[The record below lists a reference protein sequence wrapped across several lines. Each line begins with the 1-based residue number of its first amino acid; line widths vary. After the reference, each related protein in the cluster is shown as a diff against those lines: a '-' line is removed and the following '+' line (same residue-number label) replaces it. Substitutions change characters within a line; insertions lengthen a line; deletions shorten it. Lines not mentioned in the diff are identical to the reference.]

1 MTLNWVN
8 EKVYI
13 GQYSGKNPNYLG
25 SGVYLRNAIKKHGKE
40 NFTRMTLEKGI
51 VSQELLNQLE
61 MYWVEFCDSTNKNK
75 GYNLTDGGCGTSG
88 FSNTHTP
95 EWIAKMSII
104 MKDKAMQG
112 LQTGVNNHN
121 YGKQHTQESIDKMKI
136 QWQKRTRVKG
146 TFTQTQESNDK
157 RSKALKGKKYIN
169 GISYKCEQKIENPL
183 FIFFGHGNRGKHH
196 TQETKDKR
204 SKSVKAYYE
213 IPENRAKLSKKRQTR
228 I

>member
-61 MYWVEFCDSTNKNK
+61 MYWVEFCDSTNKKK
-75 GYNLTDGGCGTSG
+75 GYNLTKGGGGMSG
-88 FSNTHTP
+88 FSHPQTKEARKRLSEARKGLTLSP
-95 EWIAKMSII
+95 EWRANISAS
-104 MKDKAMQG
+104 MKGK
-112 LQTGVNNHN
+112 QTGADNHN

-157 RSKALKGKKYIN
+157 RSK
-169 GISYKCEQKIENPL
+169 
-183 FIFFGHGNRGKHH
+183 
-196 TQETKDKR
+196 
-204 SKSVKAYYE
+204 SVKAYYE